1 MPSGWEWFI
10 VLIVVLLLFGGSQVP
25 KLARNLGKA
34 QQELK
39 KGLAEGAADADR
51 STGDTSEK

>member
-34 QQELK
+34 QHELK
-39 KGLAEGAADADR
+39 KGLAEGAAEAER
-51 STGDTSEK
+51 SSDSQPEK

>member
-1 MPSGWEWFI
+1 MPSGGEWFI

-34 QQELK
+34 QHELK
-39 KGLAEGAADADR
+39 KGLAEGAAEAER
-51 STGDTSEK
+51 SSDTTPEK

>member
-34 QQELK
+34 QHELK
-39 KGLAEGAADADR
+39 KGLAEGAAEAERSPDAPP
-51 STGDTSEK
+51 EK